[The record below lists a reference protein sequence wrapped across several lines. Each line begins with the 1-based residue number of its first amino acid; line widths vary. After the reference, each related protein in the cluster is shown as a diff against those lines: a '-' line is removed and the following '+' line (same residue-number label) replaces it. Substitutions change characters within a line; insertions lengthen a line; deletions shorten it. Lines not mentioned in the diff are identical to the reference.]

1 MLGRDS
7 DGGEGG
13 HVAASF
19 RNPIR
24 LKDGLGTANSCRRA
38 DPSPLLTENYSH
50 PTTTVQLRKA
60 APPVLPPSSTCP
72 LSSPRPVVE
81 FAIGFGY
88 SADAETRFRWWRC
101 VACMRGNQLHGRPGG
116 KEVHAHCCGYE
127 KKEKLIQS
135 HYPSKEKR
143 LLDEVAG
150 MRTARYRA
158 VPPKIDRR
166 RSISAIGGR
175 LREKSTVDG

>member
-24 LKDGLGTANSCRRA
+24 LKDGLGTANSWRRA

-60 APPVLPPSSTCP
+60 APPVLPASSTCP
-72 LSSPRPVVE
+72 LSPPRPVV
-81 FAIGFGY
+81 
-88 SADAETRFRWWRC
+88 STP
-101 VACMRGNQLHGRPGG
+101 RG
-116 KEVHAHCCGYE
+116 
-127 KKEKLIQS
+127 S
-135 HYPSKEKR
+135 HS
-143 LLDEVAG
+143 
-150 MRTARYRA
+150 RA
-158 VPPKIDRR
+158 
-166 RSISAIGGR
+166 A
-175 LREKSTVDG
+175 TV